1 MGEDAPEGAG
11 EEAAASA
18 DTSLQV
24 EVGHVTSLAV
34 CFHVFL
40 SSTFFSLY
48 VNILYFLIINF
59 ENLFTRIQKV
69 ASKATKKEKKKV
81 LVQY

>member
-1 MGEDAPEGAG
+1 M
-11 EEAAASA
+11 
-18 DTSLQV
+18 
-24 EVGHVTSLAV
+24 
-34 CFHVFL
+34 
-40 SSTFFSLY
+40 
-48 VNILYFLIINF
+48 NILYFLIINF

>member
-1 MGEDAPEGAG
+1 MEERPVEVDSAPRSKSEEPARRPVPLPRKKVPAVGEDAPEGAG

-40 SSTFFSLY
+40 S
-48 VNILYFLIINF
+48 
-59 ENLFTRIQKV
+59 
-69 ASKATKKEKKKV
+69 
-81 LVQY
+81 